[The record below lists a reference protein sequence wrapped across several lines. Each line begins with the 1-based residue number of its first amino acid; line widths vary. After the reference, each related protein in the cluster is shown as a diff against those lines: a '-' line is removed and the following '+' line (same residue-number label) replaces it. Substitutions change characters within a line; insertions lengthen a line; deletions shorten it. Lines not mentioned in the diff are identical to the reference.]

1 MQKPCAKGGIMTN
14 QYKPLAG
21 VKVVELAFMMA
32 GPSCTRHLADWG
44 AEVIKIEK
52 KSGDTF
58 RFYPPTMGVPAAQ
71 DCSPLY
77 DDLNGGKRGIVLDIT
92 KPEGMEALHRLL
104 AQADVFVTNN
114 RPKALKKN
122 GLDYET
128 LKDRYPGLIMAQITS
143 YGLKGPK
150 ADMPGQDTISFWV
163 SSGYNADMM
172 VQTDNSYP
180 VYGSNGTG
188 DFITGLGLAY
198 AVVCALYKKK
208 ETGLGDYVENS
219 LYGMAL
225 WCTSNYNIGC
235 LPQYSWTMPRTR
247 ETSAPGTAPFKCKD
261 GQWIMCA
268 VVDPDRQWSLFA
280 NAIGKPE
287 WITEEYGTKKGQSSP
302 EVRKFLMAEC
312 EKIFMEKTSEEWDRI
327 FNEADLTHD
336 ILAHYGDFAKS
347 EQARANDYAFDVK
360 YPNGHETTLIR
371 PSMTSA
377 KMGTPDFVRGP
388 MTGEHTEEVLRELG
402 YSDEEISAMEAS
414 GAAVQIDKSKYQI

>member
-1 MQKPCAKGGIMTN
+1 MEK
-14 QYKPLAG
+14 YKPLEG

-32 GPSCTRHLADWG
+32 GPSCGRHLADWG

-58 RFYPPTMGVPAAQ
+58 RFYPPTMGMPASQ
-71 DCSPLY
+71 ECNPLY
-77 DDLNGGKRGIVLDIT
+77 DDLNAGKKGIALDIT

-104 AQADVFVTNN
+104 SEADVFLTNN

-122 GLDYET
+122 GLDYDT
-128 LKDRYPGLIMAQITS
+128 LKEKYPSLIMAQITS

-150 ADMPGQDTISFWV
+150 CDQPGQDTITFWV
-163 SSGYNADMM
+163 SSGFNADMM
-172 VQTDNSYP
+172 VQTENSYP

-198 AVVCALYKKK
+198 AVVCALYKRK

-219 LYGMAL
+219 LYGMGL

-235 LPQYSWTMPRTR
+235 LPQYSWKMPRTR
-247 ETSAPGTAPFKCKD
+247 ENSAPGTAPFKCSD

-268 VVDPDRQWSLFA
+268 VVNVNLQWAGFA
-280 NAIGKPE
+280 KAIGRPD
-287 WITEEYGTKKGQSSP
+287 WINEKYGSSKGQSSP
-302 EVRKFLMAEC
+302 EVRKYLMEEC
-312 EKIFMEKTSEEWDRI
+312 EKIFMTKTSKEWDEI
-327 FNEADLTHD
+327 FTKIDLTHD

-347 EQARANDYAFDVK
+347 EQARANGYAFDYV

-371 PSMTSA
+371 PSMNSG
-377 KMGTPDFVRGP
+377 KMGTPEFVPAP
-388 MTGEHTEEVLRELG
+388 MTGEHTEEILHNLG
-402 YSDEEISAMEAS
+402 YSKEEILDMENK
-414 GAAVQIDKSKYQI
+414 GIAVQIQK